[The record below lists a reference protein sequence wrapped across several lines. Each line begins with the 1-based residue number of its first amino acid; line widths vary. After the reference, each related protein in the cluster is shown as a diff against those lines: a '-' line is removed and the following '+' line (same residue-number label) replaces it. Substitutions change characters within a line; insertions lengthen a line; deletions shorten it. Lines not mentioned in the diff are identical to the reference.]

1 MEFNFILYFILYYL
15 FKIYIYDSLKIY
27 RQFQLYTQLIVN
39 YMLERRLKLKV
50 QKLKVSNNT
59 LKQIKQ

>member
-39 YMLERRLKLKV
+39 YTLERRLKLKV
-50 QKLKVSNNT
+50 
-59 LKQIKQ
+59 